1 MRILRTAFTVSDA
14 DRSLAFY
21 RDVLGLEPVRDK
33 IRSGP
38 SYDQFLGIDNVK
50 LRVVIV
56 KHPQQ
61 DVLLELIQYLQPPSQ
76 PNRMRL
82 NDVGAANVAFDVDDA
97 QAIHQRLTEAGYR
110 TLSEPV
116 KFVQEGVAVGWIFTA
131 FDPDEI
137 PITVLE
143 RL

>member
-1 MRILRTAFTVSDA
+1 MCILRTAFTVSDA
-14 DRSLAFY
+14 DRSLRFY
-21 RDVLGLEPVRDK
+21 RDMIGLELLRDK
-33 IRSGP
+33 VRSGE
-38 SYDQFLGIDNVK
+38 SYDKFLGIDDVK

-76 PNRMRL
+76 PHRMQL

-97 QAIHQRLTEAGYR
+97 HAVHKALTKAGHR

-116 KFVQEGVAVGWIFTA
+116 KFVQDGKPVGWIFTA
-131 FDPDEI
+131 FDPDDI